1 MVDIVNDYADVGR
14 LLTYPGPNVRFP
26 VCTFTTVLG
35 AGLTPPTLQVIVSA
49 PDDAAKVAIA
59 DITVIID
66 AVHSPAD
73 SIYDANK
80 NVFRV
85 WLKVSSRLFDSQRTF
100 DFVLHA
106 LDGAGAYQRLGQ
118 SFLLS
123 KELKFIGD
131 VTDHVAATVSDDMDG
146 VYSLKFYP
154 EKDIASDGGYIK
166 VGSMYVFGGTPNSD
180 ELPYAVTVM
189 EDDSDETIAEGV
201 KIEQESGANDTTR
214 LTIYYKPTGTQT
226 SRNGSRNSQVYVTV
240 RDKALRTICRQFKLL
255 PMALPTF
262 DFQYVDSAYGDSDGV
277 PGFLKEGF
285 AGAIATLTAD
295 SLPSTG
301 FTPVITESTYF
312 ILNGM
317 FYAKDSWLDSST
329 DKKTRKVAVTY
340 AENGRIF
347 NYFQDIEYYIFDAIG
362 ASSTDVSLANYK
374 IDSIFYPDYD
384 TNTLEGYCL
393 LANITVDDSVSA
405 DHISVQVYSADMQRL
420 LPDELIVTKVGSLLQ
435 ILISKDAITT
445 ARTLNFGKMY
455 YVGIYDNVFVQAPI
469 MAPASAAE
477 TTLPART
484 LFYAF
489 SVVSL
494 ANPALVFDYAN
505 SAYTDGQYP
514 GFYSVG
520 FSGAVGTFTIV
531 DPVDLS
537 AAFSL
542 ADVSNIYSISSG
554 VLALKGD
561 ALLSTGDVQLT
572 VPENTVHFLENGR
585 TFAYETDLH
594 YYMFDAI
601 GASSADVSLAN
612 YKIDSICYPDYDE
625 EVMEGFFLLANIT
638 VGDSVSAD
646 HISAQVYSANMQK
659 LLLDEFR
666 VSKIG
671 SSLQILASKA
681 AMTTARTLTGGKM
694 YYVGIYDNLFVQAP
708 LTAPASAAETTQ
720 PARTFF
726 HAFNVIAVANPALT
740 FEYANSGYTDG
751 QYPGFYSVG
760 FDGALGTFTIADPVD
775 LSAAF
780 SSNVYNISSGQ
791 LVLTGD
797 ALLSTNDLQQ
807 TVPGNTVH
815 FSENGRTFSYEAD
828 LHYYIFDAIAA
839 SSADVSL
846 LNYKID
852 SICYPNKD
860 EEVMEGFFLL
870 ANITVGDSVSADHI
884 SAQVY
889 SANMQK
895 LLLDE
900 FRVSKIG
907 SSLQILA
914 SKAAM
919 TTARTLTG
927 GKMYYVGIYDNLFVQ
942 APLTAPASAAET
954 TQPARTFFH
963 AFNVI
968 AVANPA
974 LTFDYASSGY
984 TDGQY
989 PGFYSVGFG
998 GALGKF
1004 TIADPVDIDSV
1015 FSLANASSIYAIF
1028 NGTFSLTGDARLS
1041 KGDVQQTVA
1050 EHTVQITE
1058 YGRIFAYETDLHY
1071 YIFDKMAVLTALDV
1085 NTGASLNIYA
1095 LELQTMIYPDHDMA
1109 IDNSIPFLS
1118 ISINETVDASK
1129 LAVQF
1134 YDLNNAQT
1142 DTLSSKVH
1150 CVQDGLTLRFE
1161 LLVTSVQTYRTW
1173 NSDHAKNI
1181 FIYDSLLVTPPE
1193 IFTDC
1198 RAGPRSA
1205 MHKLTLP
1212 VFANPIFDFAAVAV
1226 PDSHSVEG
1234 HSGYLWDRKDA
1245 AIDLYALSI
1254 NTLIPSVSNVFSFAD
1269 ASLASSFKIGSNA
1282 HLTIQDFDTADI
1294 ITLPANTL
1302 QVSENGRQFAYATPI
1317 NVYAYEALEVGS
1329 VTNVA
1334 NIEATVELLAA
1345 ADGSYALYYYP
1356 SVDKTDENVL
1366 VLGSVVTSENAGSL
1380 STSIDAQFAA
1390 NVSGTASAYFT
1401 RPFNPSDSLS
1411 VGDRDGS
1418 VTAEVVFYLYDSR
1431 FLFTQGIPN
1440 GRTVSVTFKLYPIA
1454 APQVQ
1459 FTWREADGKDSDDV
1473 RGYIAEDNSSDI
1485 WLGIVAVS
1493 PLSGSLPETEV
1504 VLTMAAEEKYNIIG
1518 DVSTSPA
1525 KVYARSGQYA
1535 PSSDESTSL
1544 IGTVLSNPGIL
1555 VAFVVTENGR
1565 TFYSDGRSQE
1575 HDSFYLFKDLQ
1586 VRAEYENGVFNVE
1599 EMDFYSLLNP
1609 VTLQYGL
1616 GMYTVGVTVVPIV
1629 PSDTYAHKK
1638 QVFRNITFDEELSQ
1652 YSGSNNSSYIHAY
1665 NFLLDAPLGE
1675 PVDAVTQF
1683 ASFLHT
1689 NTITANFNNAKKIV
1703 SETLQVWNNFEQTL
1717 LQDGHV
1723 INIHAGANRHIPYSF
1738 FALGGIMADDIGIVT
1753 FTSSLPLL
1761 YNIQTLALD
1770 YFLVLSSPLTYDN
1783 VTFTIGLGGKQAIIS
1798 GVTVH
1803 FYLDM
1808 VLTLPIKTLQFVKC
1822 IDNGENFRN
1831 SDDKVY
1837 NYGNTYTVGKHEDLG
1852 LPDAP
1857 SIYYS
1862 AGHPSDA
1869 FGTPPTVTLTKLNQ
1883 GEYDATED
1891 ATLEWIAGID
1901 YNTRQLIITNAS
1913 LDPYSTYRVQLSS
1926 SSVHNP
1932 FGEWVVFGD
1941 VPLNTVTSLTS
1952 DANTSFLFELVDP
1965 KFEIKPTTALLFDP
1979 SKAMVNFAPN
1989 ASTIDYSPKVNDSN
2003 DVDLNGGKFGRAP
2016 LLYNAFRVLVHN
2028 PDGIFALSQFKH
2040 NVRIGF
2046 VDVYSLDG
2054 VTYDNVNE
2062 RATDDLM
2069 FVRSDAKTYTGFIEV
2084 QVTTEH
2090 AYLIDGEDMASIVG
2104 IVAQQTYIPYGKY
2117 KLVILSKSGSDLTTA
2132 ANGHIYDYTM
2142 LNNDSIGFVFDTI
2155 LWTTANVKT
2164 AKLERQEDLSLQWP
2178 DHLLLQFNSLALYS
2192 FSVDGVPSSAEVHLD
2207 DPSPVFTFELQ
2218 ARNGSNDFATLC
2230 TGSGYT
2236 YANVQNQIAAL
2247 VLPER
2252 MIVLDVNGNMPSWV
2266 SPELWLEYRVRIEN
2280 DALGQDLQDIAHYL
2294 VGDRRHQIYTKGQFT
2309 DFRVPGSEVTVRETL
2324 RDNKYLLETIRV
2336 KSEVFGL
2343 GGMETYI
2350 FNPIE
2355 TVPVTAAVEAA
2366 LLSRRIKDASLGINA
2381 TGYFE
2386 DFILCNGA
2394 TWIAESS
2401 ILRTNGSD
2409 GLAMT
2414 DSRYSGGC
2422 TVSATVT
2429 AYKNGY
2435 YIGISEDPI
2444 HPLQVPTE
2452 SHMSFMLYQNGSTL
2466 TYYRNGRST
2475 AVNHDYN
2482 GIPEGNITFSISYYL
2497 NSGYWYVSFYMNGTE
2512 LTAMKL
2518 RVSPNLTFRGVWASV
2533 GNQDISNL
2541 TFSNTSLPLL

>member
-494 ANPALVFDYAN
+494 ANPALAFDYAN

-531 DPVDLS
+531 DPVDLIS
-537 AAFSL
+537 AFSL

-671 SSLQILASKA
+671 GSVVQILASKA

-740 FEYANSGYTDG
+740 FEYAN
-751 QYPGFYSVG
+751 
-760 FDGALGTFTIADPVD
+760 
-775 LSAAF
+775 
-780 SSNVYNISSGQ
+780 
-791 LVLTGD
+791 
-797 ALLSTNDLQQ
+797 
-807 TVPGNTVH
+807 
-815 FSENGRTFSYEAD
+815 
-828 LHYYIFDAIAA
+828 
-839 SSADVSL
+839 
-846 LNYKID
+846 
-852 SICYPNKD
+852 
-860 EEVMEGFFLL
+860 
-870 ANITVGDSVSADHI
+870 
-884 SAQVY
+884 
-889 SANMQK
+889 
-895 LLLDE
+895 
-900 FRVSKIG
+900 
-907 SSLQILA
+907 
-914 SKAAM
+914 
-919 TTARTLTG
+919 
-927 GKMYYVGIYDNLFVQ
+927 
-942 APLTAPASAAET
+942 
-954 TQPARTFFH
+954 
-963 AFNVI
+963 
-968 AVANPA
+968 
-974 LTFDYASSGY
+974 SGY

-1095 LELQTMIYPDHDMA
+1095 LELPTMIYPDHDMA

-1254 NTLIPSVSNVFSFAD
+1254 KTLIPSVSNVFSFAD

-2192 FSVDGVPSSAEVHLD
+2192 FSVDGVLSSAEVHLD

-2366 LLSRRIKDASLGINA
+2366 LLSRRIKDASLGIYA

-2475 AVNHDYN
+2475 AVNYDYN

-2497 NSGYWYVSFYMNGTE
+2497 NSGYWYVSFYMNGIE

-2518 RVSPNLTFRGVWASV
+2518 RVSPNMTFRGVWASV